1 MIVIDLVIIMY
12 FLFNNIKGSEIILFL
27 KSFFN
32 DFDIKNSVNLKNISL
47 FFLGIFFAIICNKIG
62 IFLFVEIILGI
73 VSTYFIFRFYEIG
86 IYIFVLGIPFF
97 PDKITVLVL
106 LLTVISGMIR
116 WALYEEFTFNKNK
129 YNIILVLL
137 VLIFIINTILSVNV
151 MGSIRDL
158 LINVLSIGLML
169 TMINNIE
176 SEKVI
181 NRVFYLIII
190 TSFFTAIYGI
200 IQYIIGIP
208 MESGWVDPKSNISIR
223 VFSAFENPNL
233 FAEYLILV
241 IPITIAKFI
250 SSDMKYKIIY
260 FIALLTQ
267 LIVLGLTFSRG
278 GWLGLIVS
286 LGVFV
291 LLMKRNLIFKLI
303 PIGLVSLLIM
313 PNSILVRMKSIV
325 DLSDSSNFY
334 RLQIWKESINIIK
347 DFFITGVGLGFES
360 FRTISNLYIKDF
372 SPFHAHNTYLELTIE
387 IGIVGLI
394 IFLALL
400 VLSFF
405 DVKNQ
410 CNNKNKI
417 YTVALMSG
425 IIGIFVHGV
434 AEHVLYNPKIIFE
447 FWLVLGLL
455 ITMNIKF
462 MKVRD

>member
-1 MIVIDLVIIMY
+1 M
-12 FLFNNIKGSEIILFL
+12 
-27 KSFFN
+27 
-32 DFDIKNSVNLKNISL
+32 
-47 FFLGIFFAIICNKIG
+47 
-62 IFLFVEIILGI
+62 GI